1 MAYKDSDTPD
11 YLDSPLIATKI
22 LIAGGFGVGKTTMVG
37 SISEVRPLRTEETL
51 SELSIE
57 VDDVQGVER
66 KTATTVAMDF
76 GRITFPSGLVL
87 YLFGTPGQERFWF
100 MWDDL
105 SFGALGAVILVDT
118 RRLADCF
125 ACVDYFEQRET
136 PFILGIN
143 CFDGALRHKP
153 EDVRIALD
161 LDPRI
166 PVLPCD
172 VRQRDSVKEMLVT
185 LVRYVMAERE
195 QSTASSIFL
204 PSSQRNGW

>member
-1 MAYKDSDTPD
+1 MAYKDSDLRD
-11 YLDSPLIATKI
+11 AADSPLIATKI

-37 SISEVRPLRTEETL
+37 SISEVRPLRTEENL
-51 SELSIE
+51 SELSVA
-57 VDDVQGVER
+57 VDDLGGVER

-125 ACVDYFEQRET
+125 PSVDYFEQRET

-161 LDPRI
+161 LGSHI
-166 PVLPCD
+166 PVVPCD
-172 VRQRDSVKEMLVT
+172 VRERDSVKELLVT
-185 LVRYVMAERE
+185 LVRYVITERE
-195 QSTASSIFL
+195 PAGV
-204 PSSQRNGW
+204 PSGQWAP

>member
-1 MAYKDSDTPD
+1 MAYKDFDPAGDAENT
-11 YLDSPLIATKI
+11 LIATKI

-51 SELSIE
+51 SEVSVG

-105 SFGALGAVILVDT
+105 SYGALGAVILVDT
-118 RRLADCF
+118 RRLTDCF
-125 ACVDYFEQRET
+125 AAVDYFEQRET

-143 CFDGALRHKP
+143 CFDGTLRHEP

-161 LDPRI
+161 LGPYI
-166 PVLPCD
+166 PVIPCD
-172 VRQRDSVKEMLVT
+172 VRQRESVKDILVALVKYVIADKEHGTARGT
-185 LVRYVMAERE
+185 L
-195 QSTASSIFL
+195 L
-204 PSSQRNGW
+204 PHR

>member
-1 MAYKDSDTPD
+1 MAYKHSDEPYD
-11 YLDSPLIATKI
+11 PESPLVATKI

-51 SELSIE
+51 SELSVA
-57 VDDVQGVER
+57 VDDVKGVER

-76 GRITFPSGLVL
+76 GRITFPGGLVL

-105 SFGALGAVILVDT
+105 SFGALGAVVLVDT

-125 ACVDYFEQRET
+125 ACVDYFERRET

-143 CFDGALRHKP
+143 CFDGTLRHKP

-161 LDPRI
+161 LDPHI
-166 PVLPCD
+166 PILPCD

-185 LVRYVMAERE
+185 LVRYVMTERE
-195 QSTASSIFL
+195 HSTARGVLL
-204 PSSQRNGW
+204 PDR

>member
-1 MAYKDSDTPD
+1 MAYKDSDRAD
-11 YLDSPLIATKI
+11 GADSPLIATKI

-51 SELSIE
+51 SELSTS
-57 VDDVQGVER
+57 VDDLGGVER

-105 SFGALGAVILVDT
+105 SFGALGAVVLVDT

-125 ACVDYFEQRET
+125 PSVDYFEQRET

-143 CFDGALRHKP
+143 CFDGALRHQP

-161 LDPRI
+161 LGSHI
-166 PVLPCD
+166 PIVPCD
-172 VRQRDSVKEMLVT
+172 VRQRDSVKELLVT
-185 LVRYVMAERE
+185 LVRYVIAAKEPAAAGGGG
-195 QSTASSIFL
+195 QWA
-204 PSSQRNGW
+204 P